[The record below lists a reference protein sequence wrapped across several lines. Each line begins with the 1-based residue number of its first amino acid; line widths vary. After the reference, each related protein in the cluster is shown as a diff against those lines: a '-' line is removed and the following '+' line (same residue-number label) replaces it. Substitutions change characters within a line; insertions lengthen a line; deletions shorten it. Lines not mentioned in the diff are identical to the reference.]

1 MAKSLDNILGGYTPK
16 AKGEQEFVAKHE
28 IEVTPD
34 ANKNGDDVF
43 KASKVKTVKRSP
55 ERHGYD
61 KPQDEKVHEEI
72 MTSADKKKEKKLKAK
87 YDDSEMKSSMQKQ
100 YGAEKG
106 KQVYF
111 ATIRK
116 QAMES
121 VGIEE
126 GNYDDMIAAFKAK
139 GGQIK
144 KVDYKQPDEKQKAKL
159 SATWTR
165 GGGGGRGG
173 SAAAASEYSSMNKT
187 DAEYNAKQA
196 NARKKSM
203 GMKESAEVTEGLKY
217 AQVEPKDVKSVLAAH
232 RATGESARHMGNGKI
247 AYSGKKLVTS
257 QNEAVEVEEEKKGLY
272 YYINRR
278 KKLGIS
284 RPAGYPKAPT
294 AQDFKNAAKTAKES
308 VELDEG
314 VAQDAYNN
322 HHKRA
327 MKAVEDLAKHLMKH
341 KANCDK
347 SDSKWSHS
355 DNLWQMKNM
364 SSQLEDMV
372 HNIATQNEQSS
383 ERNKLMNDRG
393 Y

>member
-28 IEVTPD
+28 IKVTPD

-87 YDDSEMKSSMQKQ
+87 YDDSGMKSSMQKQ

-116 QAMES
+116 QAMEEVEKQLFMNPDDKMWKVS
-121 VGIEE
+121 
-126 GNYDDMIAAFKAK
+126 YDHGPHQSNTIKVKAK
-139 GGQIK
+139 SQSHAWEVAKEVAKKKYGHARITSGG
-144 KVDYKQPDEKQKAKL
+144 VTPV
-159 SATWTR
+159 
-165 GGGGGRGG
+165 
-173 SAAAASEYSSMNKT
+173 
-187 DAEYNAKQA
+187 
-196 NARKKSM
+196 
-203 GMKESAEVTEGLKY
+203 KESLEVSEGLKY

-232 RATGESARHMGNGKI
+232 RSTGESARHMGDGKI

-272 YYINRR
+272 YYVNRR
-278 KKLGIS
+278 KRLGIS
-284 RPAGYPKAPT
+284 RPAGHPKAPT

-314 VAQDAYNN
+314 VAQDAYNT

-327 MKAVEDLAKHLMKH
+327 MTAVEDLAKHLMKH

-347 SDSKWSHS
+347 SDSKWAHS

-364 SSQLEDMV
+364 STQLEDMV
-372 HNIATQNEQSS
+372 HNIASQNEQSA
-383 ERNKLMNDRG
+383 ERDKNMIGRI
-393 Y
+393 

>member
-28 IEVTPD
+28 IKVTPD

-87 YDDSEMKSSMQKQ
+87 YDDSGMKSSMQKQ

-116 QAMES
+116 QAMEA
-121 VGIEE
+121 V
-126 GNYDDMIAAFKAK
+126 
-139 GGQIK
+139 
-144 KVDYKQPDEKQKAKL
+144 
-159 SATWTR
+159 
-165 GGGGGRGG
+165 
-173 SAAAASEYSSMNKT
+173 
-187 DAEYNAKQA
+187 
-196 NARKKSM
+196 
-203 GMKESAEVTEGLKY
+203 EVTEGLKY

-232 RATGESARHMGNGKI
+232 RATGESARHMGDGKI

-272 YYINRR
+272 YYVNRR
-278 KKLGIS
+278 KRLGIS
-284 RPAGYPKAPT
+284 RPAGHPKAPT

-314 VAQDAYNN
+314 VAQDAYNT

-347 SDSKWSHS
+347 SDSKWAHS

-364 SSQLEDMV
+364 STQLEDMV
-372 HNIATQNEQSS
+372 HNIASQNEQSA
-383 ERNKLMNDRG
+383 ERDKNMIGRI
-393 Y
+393 